1 MNETDI
7 LKQYITFLKINR
19 QSGEKTILAYTKDLK
34 HFLDFLKIDINNLK
48 QLKNI
53 NNEDIKKWLLERR
66 KNATNRTISRQII
79 AIRMFFL
86 FLKEIKNI
94 TNNDILNLNGL
105 KFRNGLPK
113 ALKRDII
120 VDITDNLDDVIKYQ
134 YKFELERDR
143 FIIWFLYSTGLRI
156 SEALQIK
163 DTDFIQNEVVILG
176 KGKKE
181 RIITILPILKQYYKR
196 YKEELINSNIV
207 IKDNALLI
215 KKNGKKMS
223 VRDID
228 RIFQQ
233 IKINKGL
240 LYFSPHVMRHSFATR
255 LLENGANI
263 KQIQTLL
270 GHENL
275 STTQKYTKITEKL
288 LEDKLKKIKW

>member
-1 MNETDI
+1 MNDTDI

-19 QSGEKTILAYTKDLK
+19 QSGKKTILAYTKDLE
-34 HFLDFLKIDINNLK
+34 HFLDFLKVDVNNLK
-48 QLKNI
+48 QFEN
-53 NNEDIKKWLLERR
+53 NDNEDIKKWLLERR
-66 KNATNRTISRQII
+66 QTATNRTISRQII
-79 AIRMFFL
+79 SIKMFFL

-94 TNNDILNLNGL
+94 TNNDILNLKGL
-105 KFRNGLPK
+105 KFRSGLPK
-113 ALKRDII
+113 AIKRDTI
-120 VDITDNLDDVIKYQ
+120 VDIIDNLGDIIKYE

-143 FIIWFLYSTGLRI
+143 FIIVFLYSTGLRI

-163 DTDFIQNEVVILG
+163 DADFLKNEVVILG

-181 RIITILPILKQYYKR
+181 RVITILPILKQYYKR
-196 YKEELINSNIV
+196 YKEELMKSNIIV
-207 IKDNALLI
+207 KDNALLI
-215 KKNGKKMS
+215 KKNGKHMS
-223 VRDID
+223 IRDID

-240 LYFSPHVMRHSFATR
+240 LYFSPHTMRHSFATR

-263 KQIQTLL
+263 RQIQVLL